1 MDEPC
6 SALDPTSTRRVEET
20 IAEISSQVTIVIV
33 THNMQQ
39 AQRVSHYCAFFLAA
53 QTQPGGIV
61 ESGTDRAALRR
72 PAGPAD
78 RRLRARPLR
87 LAPTASGRRI
97 GSQPN
102 PFGIRGN
109 SCR

>member
-1 MDEPC
+1 VLLMDEPC

-53 QTQPGGIV
+53 QNQPGGIV
-61 ESGTDRAALRR
+61 E
-72 PAGPAD
+72 AGSTERIFEDPQDQRTAD
-78 RRLRARPLR
+78 YVH
-87 LAPTASGRRI
+87 GR
-97 GSQPN
+97 
-102 PFGIRGN
+102 FG
-109 SCR
+109 